1 MRAEDLASIEDR
13 VRTYQN
19 FTTGRREEMLEELLK
34 TQQISE
40 EISRSLQIESSES
53 FEGYAKTILPTPV
66 FWLPIDQVDINLL
79 LG

>member
-1 MRAEDLASIEDR
+1 LRAEDLASIEDR

-40 EISRSLQIESSES
+40 EISRSLQIESFES
-53 FEGYAKTILPTPV
+53 FEGYAKTILPAPV

-79 LG
+79 L

>member
-40 EISRSLQIESSES
+40 EISRSLQIES

>member
-1 MRAEDLASIEDR
+1 MDTKKRL
-13 VRTYQN
+13 
-19 FTTGRREEMLEELLK
+19 
-34 TQQISE
+34 E
-40 EISRSLQIESSES
+40 EISRSLQIESFES